1 MGYTIELQFT
11 VNTSD
16 YIFRNLEAV
25 SSSDTSK
32 KRNNLVT
39 FTQTEGNEKTGVYK
53 ITLKLLE
60 AANDILIRPVC
71 TPLPKITEITPK
83 FESAGCD
90 QDTPI
95 KITFN
100 KAVNPASFFE
110 NVESEEERSF
120 ANFKKITIY
129 SDDGDI
135 SEHYSKPYFS
145 SDYKSL
151 YIPVDTSKLILAP
164 DGSKNSINIEVNYDF
179 TEATDFD
186 GLSLSSAAGNFQ
198 YKVNKNYG
206 NQKKV
211 TVLVNA
217 SDETGKFLSAGEK
230 ECTVGY
236 TIDVQFTVK
245 KSDYKF
251 KEFEAVSNVDG
262 SSRASSVSF
271 ENLEKDDDSGVY
283 KAKVRVTEEK
293 NDILIRPVCILI
305 PKITEITPKF
315 ESAGC
320 AQDSS
325 IGISFNKPLDSES
338 FADFKGIL
346 LYSDEDELTKYF
358 GPLTFSKD
366 KKTAYLPA
374 LASSDSTKLLLPP
387 DGTKNTMT
395 IKVQYDFSGT
405 KDADGLEIT
414 QSGIHEYKINKTY
427 GNQKTVT
434 VLVEADEAQGKF
446 LSAGEKECSV
456 GYTIDVQFTVK
467 KSDYKFK
474 EFEAVSNVDGSSR
487 ASSVSF
493 ENLEKDDDS
502 GVYKAKV
509 RVKEVKNDILVRPV
523 CTPLPKITEITPKF
537 ESAGCDQDTAI
548 KIEFNKS
555 VNPESFFEDGITEE
569 ERSVQNLKGISIYS
583 DDGDLAEYFGK
594 PYFSDGN
601 KAMYIPT
608 LALSD
613 NTMLMLPPD
622 GAKSSMTVKVQYNF
636 TGSVDADEIAVT
648 QSGTHEY
655 KINKDYGKQK
665 KVTVLVEA
673 DEAQGKFLSAGEKE
687 CSVGYTIDVQFT
699 VKKSDYK
706 FKEFEAVSNVD
717 GSSRSGSVNFENIE
731 KDEEAGV
738 YKAKVRVNEEKS
750 DIVIRPKCQ
759 LIPKVSGTTPK
770 FESAGVEQDS
780 KIEITFNKAVNP
792 ETFTGTHAGISIY
805 NDEGEDLAEYFAQAS
820 FSDDSKS
827 LIVTPLGATDI
838 EKLFLPPDKAKSS
851 MSIRVQ
857 YNFAGAKDS
866 EGIEITQSGSFEY
879 KINKNYANQ
888 KVVTEL
894 VESNDES
901 LGKFLSDGEKECSVG
916 FTIELQFTVVTKDY
930 SFEGLEAVSAK
941 NNSVSREDCVLFM
954 LNNPDEAE
962 STGVYKY
969 TVKLLKD
976 ESDILIRPKF
986 EKLANANIKI
996 DGTHGQFSPAKDT
1009 YNVIKGRNAAISFE
1023 PDSDYEFIRWQIY
1036 DEKTGEEIPNGIY
1049 IKLNNSA
1056 DSDTTYML
1064 TSIPEDKSVKLAIR
1078 PIVAERPQ
1086 ILSYTPLLNDE
1097 GVNKDTTIQVVF
1109 DYDMSEKSIYYTT
1122 QELDELKAAVGE
1134 SNILPP
1140 VIINGEE
1147 KFYGYKIQ
1155 RQSSDKYDYFY
1166 KNVSLKDNDSGEN
1179 LNEFFNPPRFDNKRT
1194 LSIFAIKDANSVSHL
1209 KDYSQIIVTL
1219 EKDFF
1224 YKKDNM
1230 TDDGKEVCMAGSKKW
1245 IYMVNDSIDKDAPVI
1260 ANETDVKVELMDT
1273 IVNGEEQGTVEIVAS
1288 ESAPCTSSKAPASG
1302 LQYIKNKKIKLNI
1315 KSIDTGSG
1323 TSPSFGIVLQKI
1335 YDGDYNEVTGDF
1347 IDSKTVKYK
1356 KVTKANGIYSD
1367 ENGIDLGSL
1376 FDLQDGIYKMTFEFK
1391 DRGGN
1396 TLSYPS
1402 GKAYYFAV
1410 DKTAPDVPTPFMVSS
1425 NSTDYTVSWDDYH
1438 DLNLAKVTY
1447 GEAGGTM
1454 NVSEIAKGT
1463 NSSAVSGI
1471 YPEKVYEVKVKFTD
1485 YAGNEVEKTVPKFL
1499 TGYYTEG
1506 TLDFNKE
1513 NASHAAKVF
1522 FAGDNLSDYGVNS
1535 IKIAWSDGTVEDVIP
1550 SGYIIPNGPNNDSV
1564 FNSDWKLFYK
1574 KEGKIEKYAAA
1585 PGSYYIAKKDSLTQ
1599 TPTFYQESEGWCCK
1613 FGDYPQRVSGN
1624 TNASSFTTEKVYNGW
1639 YIGENGY
1646 FYEKCHTNISGKATT
1661 TAGGTL
1667 PNNADCYFRVQP
1679 IEWRYASNNYN
1690 GKRLL
1695 IARKNLDGVQYYTS
1709 TSNRIVNGSAIKPNN
1724 YMYSTLRAFLNGKY
1738 ESGDTQ
1744 TKSYQDKGF
1753 LQRAF
1758 TPYAQ
1763 NLIYEGA
1770 VDNSAVTTNPKNEPR
1785 KWGNGANANICGTT
1799 YDKVFA
1805 LSVQEATNTDFGFHP
1820 DHSWTKFGLRLK
1832 HTTDYAKAKHVFESR
1847 DSNNTGTDNTF
1858 ASIYWLRSPSRGTG
1872 ETGLTRIV
1880 DTEAIIKD
1888 RGVTTDNSGVVP
1900 AILLK

>member
-1 MGYTIELQFT
+1 VGYTIELQFT

-325 IGISFNKPLDSES
+325 IAISFNKPLDSES

-358 GPLTFSKD
+358 GPLSLSKD
-366 KKTAYLPA
+366 KKTAYLQA

-456 GYTIDVQFTVK
+456 GYTIDVQFTLK

-474 EFEAVSNVDGSSR
+474 EFEAVSNVDGLSR

-509 RVKEVKNDILVRPV
+509 RVKEEKNDILIRPV

-655 KINKDYGKQK
+655 KINKNYGNQK

-706 FKEFEAVSNVD
+706 FKEFEAVSNTD
-717 GSSRSGSVNFENIE
+717 GASRSGSVSFENIE
-731 KDEEAGV
+731 KDDEAGV

-851 MSIRVQ
+851 MSIKVQ

-888 KVVTEL
+888 KVVKEL

-1086 ILSYTPLLNDE
+1086 ILSYTPLYVAA
-1097 GVNKDTTIQVVF
+1097 GTNKDSTVQVMF
-1109 DYDMSEKSIYYTT
+1109 DYDMDKSSIYYTKEEILNLYESGIAYT
-1122 QELDELKAAVGE
+1122 DFLPEVTEDELSE
-1134 SNILPP
+1134 
-1140 VIINGEE
+1140 NGSLANH
-1147 KFYGYKIQ
+1147 YGYKKN
-1155 RQSSDKYDYFY
+1155 SDIFY
-1166 KNVSLKDNDSGEN
+1166 KNISIKDYRNGRN
-1179 LNEFFNPPRFDNKRT
+1179 LNNRFNAPVFENSKT
-1194 LSIFAIKDANSVSHL
+1194 LSITQNKKNEIDN
-1209 KDYSQIIVTL
+1209 YSQIIVTL
-1219 EKDFF
+1219 EKDFC
-1224 YKKDNM
+1224 YDLNGKKI
-1230 TDDGKEVCMAGSKKW
+1230 VMAGSKKW
-1245 IYMVNDSIDKDAPVI
+1245 IYQVNKETDSLGPSI
-1260 ANETDVKVELMDT
+1260 ANDGDIKVSILGKELDILESKPALTDMKFINPPMGKEKHLSLNV
-1273 IVNGEEQGTVEIVAS
+1273 
-1288 ESAPCTSSKAPASG
+1288 TST
-1302 LQYIKNKKIKLNI
+1302 
-1315 KSIDTGSG
+1315 DTGSG
-1323 TSPSFGIVLQKI
+1323 PSTFFKIILRQIQNEKYEDVASALVDEETVYYDYVTSQ
-1335 YDGDYNEVTGDF
+1335 
-1347 IDSKTVKYK
+1347 
-1356 KVTKANGIYSD
+1356 NGSY
-1367 ENGIDLGSL
+1367 EGKIDLANLKDGVYELSFVFSDRSGNSGS
-1376 FDLQDGIYKMTFEFK
+1376 FPEIPKNTDGTE
-1391 DRGGN
+1391 N
-1396 TLSYPS
+1396 TSEQ
-1402 GKAYYFAV
+1402 KKYYFAV
-1410 DKTAPDVPTPFMVSS
+1410 DTAIPEIEPAISSS
-1425 NSTDYTVSWDDYH
+1425 NSTTYNLSWTDVTDLKNAEILYKEDDTEMPAV
-1438 DLNLAKVTY
+1438 LV
-1447 GEAGGTM
+1447 
-1454 NVSEIAKGT
+1454 AKGIQ
-1463 NSSAVSGI
+1463 SGNITDIAAGKI
-1471 YPEKVYEVKVKFTD
+1471 YDVKVKFTD
-1485 YAGNEVEKTVPKFL
+1485 FAGNYTEKTIPKFL

-1550 SGYIIPNGPNNDSV
+1550 SGYIIPNGPNNNSV

-1574 KEGKIEKYAAA
+1574 KEGEIDKYAAA

-1599 TPTFYQESEGWCCK
+1599 VPEFYQESEGWCCK

-1690 GKRLL
+1690 GKRIL

-1709 TSNRIVNGSAIKPNN
+1709 TSDRSVNGSTIKPNN

-1770 VDNSAVTTNPKNEPR
+1770 VDNSAVTTNPKNEPG

-1805 LSVQEATNTDFGFHP
+1805 LSVQEATNTDFGFHYKH
-1820 DHSWTKFGLRLK
+1820 DWKMFGLRLK

-1847 DSNNTGTDNTF
+1847 DSNNTGTSDTF
-1858 ASIYWLRSPSRGTG
+1858 ASIYWLRSPSRGSG

-1888 RGVTTDNSGVVP
+1888 RDVTTDNSGVVP